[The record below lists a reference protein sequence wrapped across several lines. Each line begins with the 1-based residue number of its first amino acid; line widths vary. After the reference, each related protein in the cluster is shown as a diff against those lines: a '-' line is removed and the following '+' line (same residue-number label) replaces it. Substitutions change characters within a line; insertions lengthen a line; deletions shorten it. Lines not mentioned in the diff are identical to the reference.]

1 MQNREVPGII
11 GIRAISSLMICIFH
25 ALMATENVE
34 VAKQYPF
41 LSGVVYKFFLAVEIF
56 LAMAGFLAA

>member
-1 MQNREVPGII
+1 MDNLEIGDVYFVALIWHLKNREVPGIV

-34 VAKQYPF
+34 VAK
-41 LSGVVYKFFLAVEIF
+41 
-56 LAMAGFLAA
+56 

>member
-1 MQNREVPGII
+1 
-11 GIRAISSLMICIFH
+11 MICIFH

-34 VAKQYPF
+34 VAKRYPF
-41 LSGVVYKFFLAVEIF
+41 LSGVTYKFFLAVEIF